1 VKDNDAARQQRVKRI
16 EQRIERLEQR
26 IKRHEQ
32 QHEQRIKRL
41 SGQLKEAR
49 RKLDEARIPRWIL
62 DFQRE
67 IRCTA
72 RTTIPSDPIPDHA
85 LPHYRAALEAE
96 RECQEDL
103 ENANGNIERE
113 IAEEALKAATAAR
126 ERMWLDI
133 HEFGGWLHDE
143 RKQLSRRGRPPD
155 PEVEYKSKR
164 IAADILL
171 LEQEGLSPKAAVADA
186 ANRHGVSR
194 STAYDARKRWHPQLR
209 QFGYGST
216 HVPLMLSDEEG
227 EDDDDRWD
235 EEGEDDDEGL
245 SE

>member
-1 VKDNDAARQQRVKRI
+1 MKDDVARQQRVRRLEQQIERI
-16 EQRIERLEQR
+16 EQRIEQ
-26 IKRHEQ
+26 
-32 QHEQRIKRL
+32 L
-41 SGQLKEAR
+41 SGQLKEAQ
-49 RKLDEARIPRWIL
+49 RKLNEARIPPEFL
-62 DFQRE
+62 DLQRKV
-67 IRCTA
+67 RCIA
-72 RTTIPSDPIPDHA
+72 RTTIPIPDHS
-85 LPHYRAALEAE
+85 LPHWQAALEAE
-96 RECQEDL
+96 RNCEYDL
-103 ENANGNIERE
+103 EHAHGDIERE
-113 IAEEALKAATAAR
+113 IAEEEALKATAAR

-171 LEQEGLSPKAAVADA
+171 LELEGLSPKAAVADA
-186 ANRHGVSR
+186 ADRHGVSR

-216 HVPLMLSDEEG
+216 HVPH
-227 EDDDDRWD
+227 RWD
-235 EEGEDDDEGL
+235 EEGEDDDEGP